1 MSVTEIT
8 IKKSSSLRYYLTL
21 ANVNGTRAAR
31 LFELHLHCCILRYR
45 CAPHNAAICI
55 LFQEDAEAREHRPGI
70 PLVTDWS
77 QAPFLIT
84 LITGIIFSW
93 LFTTSFS
100 FPHRASQ
107 IAYCCSA
114 GFRHY
119 DTPASSNL
127 PPLQFC
133 DL

>member
-77 QAPFLIT
+77 QSTISNNFDNWNNIQLVIYNIFFLPT
-84 LITGIIFSW
+84 QGFPNSLLLFCW
-93 LFTTSFS
+93 LPALRYTSQLQSTTSS
-100 FPHRASQ
+100 V
-107 IAYCCSA
+107 
-114 GFRHY
+114 
-119 DTPASSNL
+119 L
-127 PPLQFC
+127 
-133 DL
+133 